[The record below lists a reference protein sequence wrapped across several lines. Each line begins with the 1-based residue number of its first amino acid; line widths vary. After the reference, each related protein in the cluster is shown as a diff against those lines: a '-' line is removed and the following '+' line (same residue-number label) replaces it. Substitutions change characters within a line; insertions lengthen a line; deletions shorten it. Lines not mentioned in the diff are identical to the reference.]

1 MSQLYVLDHNFP
13 ALAVL
18 VTWPP
23 ELQMIPLVGYDAAL
37 TDADD
42 WELLEAL
49 HTRGDATG
57 LVTIDGRML
66 NQPFAGWCI
75 LGQ

>member
-1 MSQLYVLDHNFP
+1 
-13 ALAVL
+13 
-18 VTWPP
+18 
-23 ELQMIPLVGYDAAL
+23 MIPLVGYDAAL